1 MRKKVEVSSGFSWK
15 KELGVSTQ
23 AISTG
28 VLVTPLF
35 EISIQR
41 KWTKKTVSIVLFM
54 DKSHAKKNIEN
65 EKRDE

>member
-35 EISIQR
+35 EISI
-41 KWTKKTVSIVLFM
+41 
-54 DKSHAKKNIEN
+54 
-65 EKRDE
+65 KRN